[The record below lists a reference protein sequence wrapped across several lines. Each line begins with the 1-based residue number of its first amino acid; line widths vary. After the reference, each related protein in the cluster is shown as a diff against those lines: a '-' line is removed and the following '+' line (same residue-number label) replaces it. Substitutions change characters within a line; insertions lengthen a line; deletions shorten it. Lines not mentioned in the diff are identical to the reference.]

1 MGVSVLFDN
10 YTIETTK
17 GPEQKRRKNDVV
29 AIQVNVKWNV
39 PIPSDKKNFLCSKK
53 NKQHLIDLFSPELAN
68 DGIIVQH
75 ALGDADTHCERD
87 S

>member
-1 MGVSVLFDN
+1 MHTHQLYGMLEFHN
-10 YTIETTK
+10 YG

-53 NKQHLIDLFSPELAN
+53 NKQHLIDLCSPELAK
-68 DGIIVQH
+68 
-75 ALGDADTHCERD
+75 
-87 S
+87 